1 MALKIISFYKY
12 TEIENPEKFRD
23 EHQSLCENLSLKG
36 KIYIAFEGI
45 NGNVCGEEE
54 NINQYKNKLSSLKGF
69 ENIIFKEDEISDY
82 VFPKMHVRVKKELVN
97 LSIEEL
103 TNEKGGE
110 RLSPEKLLE
119 FYETGKDFIVID
131 TRNSYESKIGHFKN
145 ALQPEMKNFREW
157 PIVVETLSEYK
168 DKTIVTYCTGGIRCE
183 KASAY
188 LIKKGFKNVYQLDGG
203 ILTYIKK
210 YPDTFWHGGM
220 FVFDGRKVV
229 EPNTKDELKHT
240 ANCELCGNPTSYYI
254 NCHNLDCDK
263 LIVCCKNCTTKY
275 NYCCS
280 QKCDES
286 DRKRE
291 RIYV

>member
-1 MALKIISFYKY
+1 MALNIVSFYKY
-12 TEIENPEKFRD
+12 TKIDNPEKFRN
-23 EHQSLCENLSLKG
+23 EHQSLCDTLSLKG
-36 KIYIAFEGI
+36 KIYVASEGI

-54 NINQYKNKLSSLKGF
+54 NVNLYKNNLSSICGF

-97 LSIEEL
+97 LGIEGL
-103 TNEKGGE
+103 TNKNGGE

-145 ALQPEMKNFREW
+145 AIQPDMNNFREW
-157 PIVVETLSEYK
+157 PKVVENLSEFK
-168 DKTIVTYCTGGIRCE
+168 EKTIVTYCTGGIRCE

-188 LIKKGFKNVYQLDGG
+188 LVKQGFKDVYQLDGG
-203 ILTYIKK
+203 ILSFIKK

-220 FVFDGRKVV
+220 FVFDDRKVV
-229 EPNTKDELKHT
+229 EPNTKDELKYT
-240 ANCELCGNPTSYYI
+240 SVCQLCDSPTSYFI

-263 LIVCCKNCTTKY
+263 LIVCCKNCRNKY

-280 QKCDES
+280 QNCNES
-286 DRKRE
+286 PRKRE
-291 RIYV
+291 KIYE